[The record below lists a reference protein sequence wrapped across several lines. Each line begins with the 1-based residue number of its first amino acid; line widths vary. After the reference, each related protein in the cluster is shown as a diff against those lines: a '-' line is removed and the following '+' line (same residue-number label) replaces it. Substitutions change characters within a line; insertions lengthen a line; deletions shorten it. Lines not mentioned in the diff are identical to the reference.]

1 MSVKRVAIGV
11 MLVGAVLA
19 SVMIWNWSRAPI
31 PIVVPNAGPIHAPTA
46 SLSLLS
52 PGILSIG
59 LGSTKA
65 RTAGLALQEDGTIVT
80 LENSSDPSP
89 PFLVRLTG
97 SGQLADP
104 GVAPMVGATRY
115 VRGLSIARDG
125 KIAVA
130 GGGSA
135 PAAPGA
141 APATHFL
148 VALFLPNGM
157 PDSTFGQEGT
167 TLTNVQW
174 RWWGPSDA
182 AQAVAVQDDG
192 KIVATGS
199 TIFATG
205 PLSQGS
211 YCATVRFNRDGSID
225 RNFGD
230 NGRVQTLVGAAES
243 CGGRSV
249 FITLD
254 GKIIVAG
261 TIRSGNGQHASA
273 VIRYLPDGTP
283 DSQFG
288 QDGIADALGP
298 NISDTTAVSAAVDS
312 QGRVIV
318 VGSQPLSYS
327 SSRFW
332 LARYDTNGKL
342 DRSFGENGIVAF
354 HDFAGAQVL
363 FGVAL
368 QPDGKIVAAGGDFP
382 EQCESCPLVANK
394 VDRIAVVRL
403 NVNGSVDEFFAD
415 DGFLFISSPRYRWGA
430 RGIAI
435 QPDGKLLIV
444 GDVFEQGTGRPP
456 PPSPII
462 LMRLNQDGTPD
473 RGFGTGGDM
482 H

>member
-1 MSVKRVAIGV
+1 MSLKRVAIGG

-19 SVMIWNWSRAPI
+19 GAMIWNWSRAPI
-31 PIVVPNAGPIHAPTA
+31 PLAVPNAGPIHAPTA

-65 RTAGLALQEDGTIVT
+65 RTAGLALQEDGTIVA
-80 LENSSDPSP
+80 LVNASP
-89 PFLVRLTG
+89 PFLARLIG

-104 GVAPMVGATRY
+104 AIAPMVGATRY

-130 GGGSA
+130 GGGSG

-141 APATHFL
+141 ARATHFL

-157 PDSTFGQEGT
+157 PDPTFGQGGT

-174 RWWGPSDA
+174 KWWGPSDA

-225 RNFGD
+225 RSFGD
-230 NGRVQTLVGAAES
+230 NGRVQTLLGAAEG

-249 FITLD
+249 FITSD

-261 TIRSGNGQHASA
+261 TIRFGNGQHASA

-283 DSQFG
+283 DRQFG
-288 QDGIADALGP
+288 QDRIAEALGP
-298 NISDTTAVSAAVDS
+298 NINDATVWSAAVDF
-312 QGRVIV
+312 R
-318 VGSQPLSYS
+318 
-327 SSRFW
+327 
-332 LARYDTNGKL
+332 AR
-342 DRSFGENGIVAF
+342 S
-354 HDFAGAQVL
+354 
-363 FGVAL
+363 
-368 QPDGKIVAAGGDFP
+368 
-382 EQCESCPLVANK
+382 
-394 VDRIAVVRL
+394 
-403 NVNGSVDEFFAD
+403 
-415 DGFLFISSPRYRWGA
+415 
-430 RGIAI
+430 
-435 QPDGKLLIV
+435 
-444 GDVFEQGTGRPP
+444 
-456 PPSPII
+456 
-462 LMRLNQDGTPD
+462 
-473 RGFGTGGDM
+473 
-482 H
+482 